1 MVYRSTPPTH
11 LVNHRGP
18 TYVVLRRPVV
28 LSSCRPPSPSLHH
41 HVGRSVVR
49 SLVVSSFYLFLSLSV
64 PKSLPCRPFQ
74 PPRCPVRVGGGTCN
88 VEGGPALAA
97 ETRTRTRT
105 PRPDHRITM
114 EIVKQQTQEIKKLC
128 KDPYDL
134 AFQVFNLVMIVFSAL
149 MIWRGLEVYTKSESP
164 VVVVL
169 SGSMEPAFQRG
180 DILFLNN
187 DDAPIRAGE
196 VVVFKIEGRD
206 IPIVHRILNVH
217 EDRDGVAKY
226 LTKGDNNNIDDR
238 GLYRPGQRWL
248 KRSDIMGRARGH
260 LPFVGM
266 VTILLNDYPMAKY
279 VLVSV
284 MGLFVLTSKE

>member
-1 MVYRSTPPTH
+1 MRIGS
-11 LVNHRGP
+11 N
-18 TYVVLRRPVV
+18 
-28 LSSCRPPSPSLHH
+28 
-41 HVGRSVVR
+41 
-49 SLVVSSFYLFLSLSV
+49 YLLYYIMGIL
-64 PKSLPCRPFQ
+64 
-74 PPRCPVRVGGGTCN
+74 
-88 VEGGPALAA
+88 
-97 ETRTRTRT
+97 
-105 PRPDHRITM
+105 D
-114 EIVKQQTQEIKKLC
+114 IVKQQVQEVKKLC
-128 KDPYDL
+128 KDPYELSFQFLNL
-134 AFQVFNLVMIVFSAL
+134 AMIVFSAL

-187 DDAPIRAGE
+187 DDSPIRAGE
-196 VVVFKIEGRD
+196 IVVFKIEGRE

-217 EDRDGVAKY
+217 EDKDGVAKY

-238 GLYRPGQRWL
+238 GLYKPGQRWL
-248 KRSDIMGRARGH
+248 ARKDIMGRARGS

-279 VLVSV
+279 ILVGV

>member
-1 MVYRSTPPTH
+1 M
-11 LVNHRGP
+11 
-18 TYVVLRRPVV
+18 
-28 LSSCRPPSPSLHH
+28 
-41 HVGRSVVR
+41 
-49 SLVVSSFYLFLSLSV
+49 
-64 PKSLPCRPFQ
+64 
-74 PPRCPVRVGGGTCN
+74 
-88 VEGGPALAA
+88 
-97 ETRTRTRT
+97 
-105 PRPDHRITM
+105 D
-114 EIVKQQTQEIKKLC
+114 IVKQQVQEVKKLC
-128 KDPYDL
+128 KDPYELSFQFLNL
-134 AFQVFNLVMIVFSAL
+134 AMIVFSAL

-187 DDAPIRAGE
+187 DDSPIRAGE
-196 VVVFKIEGRD
+196 IVVFKIEGRE

-217 EDRDGVAKY
+217 EDKDGVAKY

-238 GLYRPGQRWL
+238 GLYKPGQRWL
-248 KRSDIMGRARGH
+248 ARKDIMGRARGS

-279 VLVSV
+279 ILVGV

>member
-1 MVYRSTPPTH
+1 
-11 LVNHRGP
+11 
-18 TYVVLRRPVV
+18 
-28 LSSCRPPSPSLHH
+28 
-41 HVGRSVVR
+41 
-49 SLVVSSFYLFLSLSV
+49 
-64 PKSLPCRPFQ
+64 
-74 PPRCPVRVGGGTCN
+74 
-88 VEGGPALAA
+88 
-97 ETRTRTRT
+97 
-105 PRPDHRITM
+105 M

-226 LTKGDNNNIDDR
+226 LTKGDNNNIDDDHDP
-238 GLYRPGQRWL
+238 YY
-248 KRSDIMGRARGH
+248 
-260 LPFVGM
+260 FVHR
-266 VTILLNDYPMAKY
+266 NR
-279 VLVSV
+279 
-284 MGLFVLTSKE
+284 